1 MSPHSPATTV
11 TVSAGTLRGVRR
23 GGVHVFRGIPYAAP
37 LTGAARFEAPAPP
50 ARWEGVR
57 DASVLGPTA
66 PAPPPGSRV
75 RGIDLSALSGPGRR
89 HGDEY
94 LTVSVWTPD
103 PGARG
108 LPVML
113 FLHGGGFT
121 TGTGDAPMY
130 DGTAFAR
137 DGVVLV
143 TCNYRLGAPGWLLLP
158 DAPANRG
165 MLDVIAALSWIQ
177 ENIASLGGDPD
188 NVTLYGQSA
197 GATIT
202 ASLLAAPAAKG
213 LFRRAVVQSGT
224 GEGSFTAEQ
233 AQRITRALAAEL
245 GVPAEAAAFAGIT
258 DERLVE
264 GVTRVAGLD
273 LTTADG
279 QPDPLLGLTPFA
291 PVLDPATLE
300 RQPSDAVAAGAG
312 AGVDLLIGNT
322 TEEAALYLAPS
333 GALGATTED
342 DLLALASRVS
352 PSGPDRLLAAYR
364 EERPGTTP
372 ADLRTAIMGDHLFG
386 NGSRSLARA
395 HATASGPSGARTF
408 RYEFGW
414 RSGAFG
420 DTLGACHTLDLP
432 FVFDRLDLPSLHGP
446 HNLLGPGPVPRE
458 LAREMHTAWVRFAST
473 GDSGIPTD
481 RQCPEDLAGTASVP
495 ASALGGPL
503 RMTRLY
509 ESP

>member
-1 MSPHSPATTV
+1 MP
-11 TVSAGTLRGVRR
+11 
-23 GGVHVFRGIPYAAP
+23 
-37 LTGAARFEAPAPP
+37 
-50 ARWEGVR
+50 
-57 DASVLGPTA
+57 
-66 PAPPPGSRV
+66 PPPGSRV
-75 RGIDLSALSGPGRR
+75 GGIDLTALSGPGRR
-89 HGDEY
+89 PGDEY

-113 FLHGGGFT
+113 FVHGGGFT

-177 ENIASLGGDPD
+177 ENIAAFGGDPD
-188 NVTLYGQSA
+188 NVTLFGQSA
-197 GATIT
+197 GATIA
-202 ASLLAAPAAKG
+202 ASVLASPAANG
-213 LFRRAVVQSGT
+213 LFHRAVVQSGT

-233 AQRITRALAAEL
+233 ARRITRALAAEL
-245 GVPAEAAAFAGIT
+245 GVPAEAAGFAEIP
-258 DERLVE
+258 DERLIE
-264 GVTRVAGLD
+264 SVTRIAGLD

-279 QPDPLLGLTPFA
+279 RPDPLLGLTPFA
-291 PVLDPATLE
+291 PVLDPATLA

-342 DLLALASRVS
+342 DLLVLAARVS
-352 PSGPDRLLAAYR
+352 PSGPDRLLAACR
-364 EERPGTTP
+364 EKWPGASP
-372 ADLRTAIMGDHLFG
+372 SALRTAIMGDHLFG
-386 NGSRSLARA
+386 SGSRSLARA
-395 HATASGPSGARTF
+395 HAASSESSGARTY

-420 DTLGACHTLDLP
+420 GTLGACHTLELP

-446 HNLLGPGPVPRE
+446 HHLLGPGPVPRA
-458 LAREMHTAWVRFAST
+458 LAREMHTAWVRFAAT
-473 GDSGIPTD
+473 GDPGVPAHPQ
-481 RQCPEDLAGTASVP
+481 RPEDLLGTTPGP
-495 ASALGGPL
+495 ASAPAGPL
-503 RMTRLY
+503 RLTRLHQ
-509 ESP
+509 SP